1 MKRRTEIKLEN
12 MKLFSKKYVFSGRY
26 IVRNTL
32 AVLALASITGAAV
45 FAADVIGDEKV
56 ASASVVKA
64 IETEEVTTEEATEA
78 AAPEEYVVKL
88 SDSSVIEMETLDALY
103 TCFEEDGVV
112 QTSANAA
119 EYLAQTETDMTGRYI
134 VTTEALYLRAEASQ
148 EGNILAVLYTG
159 DTGKVVGADGDWTMI
174 QAGSD
179 EGYVKTEYIVVDE
192 EATEIAEKAAQ
203 DKKSLRDT
211 IGVDESIYAQA
222 ATEAPAE
229 TQAAATTTTTTTDTT
244 TTTASTQTTT
254 EAATQATTEATTQAP
269 AYDASSSDLY
279 LLAAIVF
286 GEAGN
291 QSYEGQLAVAAVVMN
306 RLHNGA
312 WGNTISSVIYAPNQ
326 FAATSTAAF
335 QNALTTGGSA
345 TSLQAAQDALN
356 GANNV
361 GSYMSFRPTWAIN
374 TSTLSSYIQIGDHI
388 FF

>member
-32 AVLALASITGAAV
+32 CVLALAAITGAAV
-45 FAADVIGDEKV
+45 FAADVIGDVKV
-56 ASASVVKA
+56 STASVVKA
-64 IETEEVTTEEATEA
+64 VETEEVTTEATEEK
-78 AAPEEYVVKL
+78 APEEYVVKL
-88 SDSSVIEMETLDALY
+88 SDSSVIEMESLDALY

-112 QTSANAA
+112 QSSANAA
-119 EYLAQTETDMTGRYI
+119 EYLMQSETDMTGRYI

-159 DTGKVVGADGDWTMI
+159 DTGKVVGTDGDWTMI
-174 QAGSD
+174 VSGD
-179 EGYVKTEYIVVDE
+179 EEGYVKSEYIIVDE
-192 EATEIAEKAAQ
+192 EATEIAKKAAE

-222 ATEAPAE
+222 ATEAPTE
-229 TQAAATTTTTTTDTT
+229 SATTSSTSSTDTST
-244 TTTASTQTTT
+244 QSASTEPSTQ
-254 EAATQATTEATTQAP
+254 AATQATTEATTQAP
-269 AYDASSSDLY
+269 SYEASSSDLY

-291 QSYEGQLAVAAVVMN
+291 QSYEGQLAVASVVMN

-335 QNALTTGGSA
+335 QNALVTGGSD
-345 TSLQAAQDALN
+345 TCLQAAQAALN
-356 GANNV
+356 GENNV